1 MTRSQKRNL
10 IRLLI
15 VLVLFLAVFITDKV
29 IDLNTVF
36 NSDLSYLFPLSL
48 YLVLYLAIGYDV
60 IFKAI
65 RNISHGQIFDENF
78 LMLIAT
84 IGAFATFE
92 FEEAVAV
99 LVFYQ
104 FGEFFQD
111 YAVNRSRNSIKELME
126 ICPTYAN
133 KIVDGSIE
141 VVLPEE
147 VKVGDVLL
155 VKPGEKVPL
164 DGIVKEGASSLDTRA
179 LTGES
184 ALREIEV
191 GQEILSGSINIESDL
206 EIEVTK
212 EFSNSTVSKIL
223 ELVENASSNKAKAEN
238 FISKFAKFYT
248 PIVCLLALLLV
259 VIPGSITGDWMTWL
273 TRSLNFLVVSCP
285 CALVISIPLSFFSGI
300 GIASKNGILIKGSNY
315 IEKLN
320 KANIFIFDKTGT
332 LTEGDFEVSK
342 VYPEDKKDEILSLA
356 AIAESKSN
364 HPIANSIKKAY
375 VVDDNL
381 SYSLTNVQGRGIIA
395 KKDDEVILC
404 GNAKLLKENGI
415 EFKEADE
422 IGSVIYVAK
431 NDIFLGYIVV
441 QDKIKEESKEVISY
455 LNSKGKTIMLTGD
468 NSSVANKVA
477 SYLNLTS
484 YKASLLPQDKVKE
497 VENIIK
503 NKGKNDV
510 VCYGGDGINDA
521 ASLMIADVGISMG
534 KVGSDAAIEASDV
547 VITNDNLTKIK
558 LSKRIAKKVITIVN
572 ENIYFAI
579 GVKVLVL
586 ILSALG
592 YAEMWLAIFADVG
605 VSFLAIL
612 NSLRVNLI
620 KK

>member
-60 IFKAI
+60 ILKAI

-356 AIAESKSN
+356 AIAESKSD

-503 NKGKNDV
+503 NKSKNDV
-510 VCYGGDGINDA
+510 VCYVGDGINDA
-521 ASLMIADVGISMG
+521 PSLMIADVGISMG

-579 GVKVLVL
+579 GIKVLVL

>member
-36 NSDLSYLFPLSL
+36 DSELSYLFPLSL

-99 LVFYQ
+99 LIFYQ

-510 VCYGGDGINDA
+510 VCYVGDGINDA
-521 ASLMIADVGISMG
+521 PSLMIADVGISMG

-572 ENIYFAI
+572 KNIYFAI
-579 GVKVLVL
+579 GIKVLVL

-605 VSFLAIL
+605 VSLLAIL

-620 KK
+620 KN

>member
-1 MTRSQKRNL
+1 MTRFQKRNL

-15 VLVLFLAVFITDKV
+15 VLALFLAVFITDKV

-36 NSDLSYLFPLSL
+36 DSELSYLFPLSL

-356 AIAESKSN
+356 AIAESKSD

-431 NDIFLGYIVV
+431 NDNFLGYIVV

-510 VCYGGDGINDA
+510 VCYVGDGINDA
-521 ASLMIADVGISMG
+521 PSLMIADVGISMG

-579 GVKVLVL
+579 GIKVLVL

>member
-36 NSDLSYLFPLSL
+36 DSELSYLFPLSL

-184 ALREIEV
+184 TVREIEV

-356 AIAESKSN
+356 AIAESKSD

-510 VCYGGDGINDA
+510 VCYVGDGINDA
-521 ASLMIADVGISMG
+521 PSLMIADVGISMG

>member
-36 NSDLSYLFPLSL
+36 DSELSYLFPLSL

-60 IFKAI
+60 ILKAI

-356 AIAESKSN
+356 AIAESKSD

-404 GNAKLLKENGI
+404 GNAKLLKESGI

-431 NDIFLGYIVV
+431 NNIFLGYIVV

-510 VCYGGDGINDA
+510 VCYVGDGINDA
-521 ASLMIADVGISMG
+521 PSLMIADVGISMG

-558 LSKRIAKKVITIVN
+558 FSKRIAKKVITIVN

-579 GVKVLVL
+579 GIKVLVL

>member
-36 NSDLSYLFPLSL
+36 DSELSYLFPLSL

-84 IGAFATFE
+84 IGAFAIFE

-285 CALVISIPLSFFSGI
+285 CALVISIPLSFFSSI

-356 AIAESKSN
+356 AIAESKSD

-510 VCYGGDGINDA
+510 VCYVGDGINDA
-521 ASLMIADVGISMG
+521 PSLMIADVGISMG

>member
-36 NSDLSYLFPLSL
+36 DSELSYLFPLSL

-99 LVFYQ
+99 LLFYQ

-356 AIAESKSN
+356 AIAESKSD

-431 NDIFLGYIVV
+431 NDNFLGYIVV

-510 VCYGGDGINDA
+510 VCYVGDGINDA
-521 ASLMIADVGISMG
+521 PSLMIADVGISMG

>member
-36 NSDLSYLFPLSL
+36 DSELSYLFPLSL

-356 AIAESKSN
+356 AIAESKSD

-510 VCYGGDGINDA
+510 ICYVGDGINDA
-521 ASLMIADVGISMG
+521 PSLMIADVGISMG

>member
-36 NSDLSYLFPLSL
+36 DSDLSYLFPLSL

-431 NDIFLGYIVV
+431 NDNFLGYIVV

-510 VCYGGDGINDA
+510 VCYVGDGINDA
-521 ASLMIADVGISMG
+521 PSLMIADVGISMG

>member
-15 VLVLFLAVFITDKV
+15 VLVLFLVVFITDKV

-36 NSDLSYLFPLSL
+36 DSDLSYLFPLSL

-356 AIAESKSN
+356 AIAESKSD

-503 NKGKNDV
+503 SKGKNDV
-510 VCYGGDGINDA
+510 VCYVGDGINDA
-521 ASLMIADVGISMG
+521 PSLMIADVGISMG

-579 GVKVLVL
+579 GIKVLVL

>member
-36 NSDLSYLFPLSL
+36 DSELSYLFPLSL

-510 VCYGGDGINDA
+510 VCYVGDGINDA
-521 ASLMIADVGISMG
+521 PSLMIADVGISMG

-558 LSKRIAKKVITIVN
+558 LSKRIAKKVITFVN

-579 GVKVLVL
+579 GIKVLVL

>member
-36 NSDLSYLFPLSL
+36 DSDLSYLFPLSL

-60 IFKAI
+60 IIKAI

-99 LVFYQ
+99 LLFYQ

-356 AIAESKSN
+356 AIAESKSD

-431 NDIFLGYIVV
+431 NDNFLGYIVV

-510 VCYGGDGINDA
+510 VCYVGDGINDA
-521 ASLMIADVGISMG
+521 PSLMIADVGISMG

-579 GVKVLVL
+579 GIKVLVL

-620 KK
+620 KN

>member
-36 NSDLSYLFPLSL
+36 DSDLSYLFPLSL

-84 IGAFATFE
+84 IGAFAIFE

-356 AIAESKSN
+356 AIAESKSD

-510 VCYGGDGINDA
+510 VCYVGDGINDA
-521 ASLMIADVGISMG
+521 PSLMIADVGISMG

>member
-36 NSDLSYLFPLSL
+36 DSELSYLFPLSL

-84 IGAFATFE
+84 IGAFAIFE

-356 AIAESKSN
+356 AIAESKSD

-431 NDIFLGYIVV
+431 NNIFLGYIVV

-510 VCYGGDGINDA
+510 VCYIGDGINDA
-521 ASLMIADVGISMG
+521 PSLMIADVGISMG

>member
-48 YLVLYLAIGYDV
+48 YLVLYIAIGYDV

-510 VCYGGDGINDA
+510 VCYVGDGINDA
-521 ASLMIADVGISMG
+521 PSLMIADVGISMG

-579 GVKVLVL
+579 GIKVLVL

>member
-36 NSDLSYLFPLSL
+36 DSDLSYLFPLSL

-356 AIAESKSN
+356 AIAESKSD

-510 VCYGGDGINDA
+510 VCYVGDGINDA
-521 ASLMIADVGISMG
+521 PSLMIADVGISMG

-579 GVKVLVL
+579 GIKVLVL

>member
-15 VLVLFLAVFITDKV
+15 VLVLFLVVFITDKV

-510 VCYGGDGINDA
+510 VCYVGDGINDA
-521 ASLMIADVGISMG
+521 PSLMIADVGISMG

-579 GVKVLVL
+579 GIKVLVL

>member
-184 ALREIEV
+184 TLREIEV

-510 VCYGGDGINDA
+510 VCYVGDGINDA
-521 ASLMIADVGISMG
+521 PSLMIADVGISMG

-579 GVKVLVL
+579 GIKVLVL

-620 KK
+620 KN

>member
-36 NSDLSYLFPLSL
+36 DSELSYLFPLSL

-60 IFKAI
+60 IIKAI

-431 NDIFLGYIVV
+431 NNIFLGYIVV

-510 VCYGGDGINDA
+510 VCYVGDGINDA
-521 ASLMIADVGISMG
+521 PSLMIADVGISMG

-579 GVKVLVL
+579 GIKVLVL

-605 VSFLAIL
+605 VSLLAIL

-620 KK
+620 KN

>member
-36 NSDLSYLFPLSL
+36 DSELSYLFPLSL

-84 IGAFATFE
+84 IGAFAIFE

-356 AIAESKSN
+356 AIAESKSD

-375 VVDDNL
+375 VIDDNL

-510 VCYGGDGINDA
+510 VCYVGDGINDA
-521 ASLMIADVGISMG
+521 PSLMIADVGISMG

-579 GVKVLVL
+579 GIKVLVL

>member
-36 NSDLSYLFPLSL
+36 DSDLSYLFPLSL

-356 AIAESKSN
+356 AIAESKSD

-415 EFKEADE
+415 DFKEADE

-431 NDIFLGYIVV
+431 NNIFLGYIVV

-510 VCYGGDGINDA
+510 VCYVGDGINDA
-521 ASLMIADVGISMG
+521 PSLMIADVGISMG

-605 VSFLAIL
+605 VSLLAIL

>member
-36 NSDLSYLFPLSL
+36 DSDLSYLFPLSL

-99 LVFYQ
+99 LLFYQ

-356 AIAESKSN
+356 AIAESKSD

-510 VCYGGDGINDA
+510 VCYVGDGINDA
-521 ASLMIADVGISMG
+521 PSLMIADVGISMG

-579 GVKVLVL
+579 GIKVLVL

>member
-36 NSDLSYLFPLSL
+36 DSELSYLFPLSL

-238 FISKFAKFYT
+238 FI
-248 PIVCLLALLLV
+248 
-259 VIPGSITGDWMTWL
+259 
-273 TRSLNFLVVSCP
+273 
-285 CALVISIPLSFFSGI
+285 
-300 GIASKNGILIKGSNY
+300 
-315 IEKLN
+315 
-320 KANIFIFDKTGT
+320 
-332 LTEGDFEVSK
+332 
-342 VYPEDKKDEILSLA
+342 
-356 AIAESKSN
+356 
-364 HPIANSIKKAY
+364 
-375 VVDDNL
+375 
-381 SYSLTNVQGRGIIA
+381 
-395 KKDDEVILC
+395 
-404 GNAKLLKENGI
+404 
-415 EFKEADE
+415 
-422 IGSVIYVAK
+422 
-431 NDIFLGYIVV
+431 
-441 QDKIKEESKEVISY
+441 
-455 LNSKGKTIMLTGD
+455 
-468 NSSVANKVA
+468 
-477 SYLNLTS
+477 
-484 YKASLLPQDKVKE
+484 
-497 VENIIK
+497 
-503 NKGKNDV
+503 
-510 VCYGGDGINDA
+510 
-521 ASLMIADVGISMG
+521 
-534 KVGSDAAIEASDV
+534 
-547 VITNDNLTKIK
+547 
-558 LSKRIAKKVITIVN
+558 
-572 ENIYFAI
+572 
-579 GVKVLVL
+579 
-586 ILSALG
+586 
-592 YAEMWLAIFADVG
+592 
-605 VSFLAIL
+605 
-612 NSLRVNLI
+612 
-620 KK
+620 

>member
-36 NSDLSYLFPLSL
+36 DSELSYLFPLSL

-99 LVFYQ
+99 LLFYQ

-191 GQEILSGSINIESDL
+191 GQEILSGFINIESDL

-356 AIAESKSN
+356 AIAESKSD

-431 NDIFLGYIVV
+431 NNIFLGYIVV

-510 VCYGGDGINDA
+510 VCYVGDGINDA
-521 ASLMIADVGISMG
+521 PSLMIADVGISMG

>member
-36 NSDLSYLFPLSL
+36 NSELSYLFPLSL

-356 AIAESKSN
+356 AIAESKSD

-510 VCYGGDGINDA
+510 VCYVGDGINDA
-521 ASLMIADVGISMG
+521 PSLMIADVGISMG

-579 GVKVLVL
+579 GIKVLVL

>member
-36 NSDLSYLFPLSL
+36 DSELSYLFPLSL

-60 IFKAI
+60 ILKAI

-356 AIAESKSN
+356 AIAESKSD

-510 VCYGGDGINDA
+510 VCYVGDGINDA
-521 ASLMIADVGISMG
+521 PSLMIADVGISMG

>member
-36 NSDLSYLFPLSL
+36 DSELSYLFPLSL

-431 NDIFLGYIVV
+431 NDNFLGYIVV

-510 VCYGGDGINDA
+510 VCYVGDGINDA
-521 ASLMIADVGISMG
+521 PSLMIADVGISMG

-558 LSKRIAKKVITIVN
+558 LSKRIAKKIITIVN

-579 GVKVLVL
+579 GIKVLVL

-605 VSFLAIL
+605 VSLLAIL

-620 KK
+620 KN

>member
-36 NSDLSYLFPLSL
+36 DSELSYLFPLSL

-431 NDIFLGYIVV
+431 NNIFLGYVVV

-510 VCYGGDGINDA
+510 VCYVGDGINDA
-521 ASLMIADVGISMG
+521 PSLMIADVGISMG

>member
-36 NSDLSYLFPLSL
+36 DSELSYLFPLSL

-356 AIAESKSN
+356 AIAESKSD

-510 VCYGGDGINDA
+510 VCYVGDGINDA
-521 ASLMIADVGISMG
+521 PSLMIADVGISMG

>member
-36 NSDLSYLFPLSL
+36 DSELSYLFPLSL

-300 GIASKNGILIKGSNY
+300 GFASKNGILIKGSNY

-356 AIAESKSN
+356 AIAESKSD

-395 KKDDEVILC
+395 KKDNEVILC

-415 EFKEADE
+415 EFKESDE

-431 NDIFLGYIVV
+431 NNIFLGYIVV

-455 LNSKGKTIMLTGD
+455 LNSKGKPIMLTGD

-510 VCYGGDGINDA
+510 VCYVGDGINDA
-521 ASLMIADVGISMG
+521 PSLMIADVGISMG

-579 GVKVLVL
+579 GIKVLVL

>member
-36 NSDLSYLFPLSL
+36 DSELSYLFPLSL

-60 IFKAI
+60 ILKAI

-356 AIAESKSN
+356 AIAESKSD

-431 NDIFLGYIVV
+431 NNIFLGYIVV

-510 VCYGGDGINDA
+510 VCYVGDGINDA
-521 ASLMIADVGISMG
+521 PSLMIADVGISMG

-558 LSKRIAKKVITIVN
+558 LSKRIAKKIITIVN

-579 GVKVLVL
+579 GIKVLVL

>member
-36 NSDLSYLFPLSL
+36 NSELSYLFPLSL

-84 IGAFATFE
+84 IGAFAIFE

-356 AIAESKSN
+356 AIAESKSD

-431 NDIFLGYIVV
+431 NNIFLGYIVV

-510 VCYGGDGINDA
+510 VCYVGDGINDA
-521 ASLMIADVGISMG
+521 PSLMIADVGISMG

-579 GVKVLVL
+579 GIKVLVL

>member
-36 NSDLSYLFPLSL
+36 DSELSYLFPLSL

-99 LVFYQ
+99 LLFYQ

-356 AIAESKSN
+356 AIAESKSD

-431 NDIFLGYIVV
+431 NNIFLGYIVV

-510 VCYGGDGINDA
+510 VCYVGDGINDA
-521 ASLMIADVGISMG
+521 PSLMIADVGISMG

>member
-1 MTRSQKRNL
+1 
-10 IRLLI
+10 
-15 VLVLFLAVFITDKV
+15 
-29 IDLNTVF
+29 
-36 NSDLSYLFPLSL
+36 
-48 YLVLYLAIGYDV
+48 
-60 IFKAI
+60 
-65 RNISHGQIFDENF
+65 
-78 LMLIAT
+78 
-84 IGAFATFE
+84 
-92 FEEAVAV
+92 
-99 LVFYQ
+99 
-104 FGEFFQD
+104 
-111 YAVNRSRNSIKELME
+111 
-126 ICPTYAN
+126 
-133 KIVDGSIE
+133 
-141 VVLPEE
+141 
-147 VKVGDVLL
+147 
-155 VKPGEKVPL
+155 
-164 DGIVKEGASSLDTRA
+164 
-179 LTGES
+179 
-184 ALREIEV
+184 
-191 GQEILSGSINIESDL
+191 
-206 EIEVTK
+206 
-212 EFSNSTVSKIL
+212 
-223 ELVENASSNKAKAEN
+223 
-238 FISKFAKFYT
+238 
-248 PIVCLLALLLV
+248 
-259 VIPGSITGDWMTWL
+259 MTWL

-356 AIAESKSN
+356 AIAESKSD

-415 EFKEADE
+415 DFKEADE

-431 NDIFLGYIVV
+431 NNIFLGYIVV

-510 VCYGGDGINDA
+510 VCYVGDGINDA
-521 ASLMIADVGISMG
+521 PSLMIADVGISMG

-579 GVKVLVL
+579 GIKVLVL

>member
-36 NSDLSYLFPLSL
+36 DSELSYLFPLSL

-60 IFKAI
+60 ILKAI

-356 AIAESKSN
+356 AIAESKSD

-510 VCYGGDGINDA
+510 VCYVGDGINDA
-521 ASLMIADVGISMG
+521 PSLMIADVGISMG

-605 VSFLAIL
+605 VSLLAIL

>member
-356 AIAESKSN
+356 AIAESKSD

-503 NKGKNDV
+503 SKGKNDV
-510 VCYGGDGINDA
+510 VCYVGDGINDA
-521 ASLMIADVGISMG
+521 PSLMIADVGISMG

-579 GVKVLVL
+579 GIKVLVL

>member
-36 NSDLSYLFPLSL
+36 DSELSYLFPLSL

-431 NDIFLGYIVV
+431 NDNFLGYIVV

-510 VCYGGDGINDA
+510 VCYVGDGINDA
-521 ASLMIADVGISMG
+521 PSLMIADVGISMG

-612 NSLRVNLI
+612 NSLRENLI

>member
-15 VLVLFLAVFITDKV
+15 VLALFLAVFITDKV

-36 NSDLSYLFPLSL
+36 DSDLSYLFPLSL

-356 AIAESKSN
+356 AIAESKSD

-431 NDIFLGYIVV
+431 NDNFLGYIVV

-510 VCYGGDGINDA
+510 VCYVGDGINDA
-521 ASLMIADVGISMG
+521 PSLMIADVGISMG

-579 GVKVLVL
+579 GIKVLVL

>member
-36 NSDLSYLFPLSL
+36 DSELSYLFPLSL

-99 LVFYQ
+99 LLFYQ

-356 AIAESKSN
+356 AIAESKSD

-510 VCYGGDGINDA
+510 VCYVGDGINDA
-521 ASLMIADVGISMG
+521 PSLMIADVGISMG

>member
-29 IDLNTVF
+29 IDLNTIF
-36 NSDLSYLFPLSL
+36 DSELTYLFPLSL

-60 IFKAI
+60 IIKAI

-99 LVFYQ
+99 LIFYQ

-497 VENIIK
+497 VENIMK

-510 VCYGGDGINDA
+510 VCYVGDGINDA
-521 ASLMIADVGISMG
+521 PSLMIADVGISMG

-605 VSFLAIL
+605 VSLLAIL

-620 KK
+620 KN